1 MINNGEEHILDE
13 SFEEI
18 YNYFLIEKK
27 ISNIYDF
34 KVFEYKALYDDLID
48 VSDNKALYHYIY
60 HGIKEKRYNSFYAL
74 FKKNL
79 NLDELI
85 PFFQNNTQS
94 PGKIKLLNYASK
106 KIGLKISEY
115 KSLYED
121 TIDLSDQEAKIH
133 YFQFGISEKRFRSYN
148 QIKNKLDNS
157 LNLNLDELIPFFQNN
172 IQSPSKIKLLNY
184 ASKKIGLKISEY
196 KSLYEDIINLSDQ
209 EAKFHYFQFGI
220 SEKRFRSYNQIKN
233 KLDNSLN
240 LNLHQ
245 ILFDKTSNFMR
256 DKKSKKDFLNLYF
269 HLVDEKTQYLAK
281 KDMNNFKKKSI
292 FEIFHLFINDES
304 FSPYPIH
311 YFLQMFYDIT
321 FLGKSNIEHNLCFN
335 ENLIKTFLK
344 GKNLKLIEN
353 NYNKI
358 YILVIFTK
366 VFSVHD
372 SFFSYLIEDSQN
384 LIDYHKVLVDFICE
398 VFKLKVGENL
408 ENLLSQY
415 LLLIELY
422 LIKFVPYYSAEIIF
436 DKENICKIRKN
447 AIESCLSLVKFNIIF
462 LNYPNMSFSDILD
475 GLIKLKSLNLEYRNI
490 NNET

>member
-1 MINNGEEHILDE
+1 MLNNGEEHILDQ

-18 YNYFLIEKK
+18 YNYFLLEKK

-48 VSDNKALYHYIY
+48 VSDNKALYHYIH

-121 TIDLSDQEAKIH
+121 TI
-133 YFQFGISEKRFRSYN
+133 
-148 QIKNKLDNS
+148 
-157 LNLNLDELIPFFQNN
+157 
-172 IQSPSKIKLLNY
+172 
-184 ASKKIGLKISEY
+184 
-196 KSLYEDIINLSDQ
+196 NLSDQ
-209 EAKFHYFQFGI
+209 EAKLHYFQFGI
-220 SEKRFRSYNQIKN
+220 GEKRFRSYNQIKN

-311 YFLQMFYDIT
+311 YFLQMFYDIL

-344 GKNLKLIEN
+344 GKNLKLVEN

-384 LIDYHKVLVDFICE
+384 LIDYHKVLVDFICK

-408 ENLLSQY
+408 ENLLAQY

-422 LIKFVPYYSAEIIF
+422 LIKFVPHYSEEIIF

-447 AIESCLSLVKFNIIF
+447 AIESSLSLVKFNLIF

-490 NNET
+490 NNES